1 MLSLGYLVPLPWL
14 VMSGKVVA
22 PFKPRLFKVHLTNS
36 QSIPLPIMGFKYING
51 LPPIHYSPIR
61 RMVGIM
67 AHLVGIMAHLVV
79 SDLLIYP
86 LSFKEPTHT

>member
-1 MLSLGYLVPLPWL
+1 MLSLGSLVPFPWL

-36 QSIPLPIMGFKYING
+36 QSVPLPIMGFKYING
-51 LPPIHYSPIR
+51 LPLIHYSPIR
-61 RMVGIM
+61 RM
-67 AHLVGIMAHLVV
+67 VGIMAHLVV

-86 LSFKEPTHT
+86 LSFKNPTHT

>member
-1 MLSLGYLVPLPWL
+1 MLSLGSLVPLPWL
-14 VMSGKVVA
+14 VMSGKVVV
-22 PFKPRLFKVHLTNS
+22 PFKPKLFKAHPTNS
-36 QSIPLPIMGFKYING
+36 QSMGFKYING

-67 AHLVGIMAHLVV
+67 AYLVA

-86 LSFKEPTHT
+86 LSFKEPTHI